1 MRLLAAAVL
10 AFAFLQ
16 APQVLAQSN
25 NDSSAGQPTQLDGGS
40 AVGSDN
46 GEPAVGSDDRGPAA
60 GPDNRGQSGLR
71 PEATEPSASTKS
83 EGRRSKRLQKH
94 KTTAFRRLR

>member
-16 APQVLAQSN
+16 APQVLAQSY
-25 NDSSAGQPTQLDGGS
+25 NDTGQPTQLDGGS

-46 GEPAVGSDDRGPAA
+46 GQPAVGSDDRGPTA

-83 EGRRSKRLQKH
+83 EGKRSKRLQKH